1 MGRLRVLDA
10 SGDSVVTWDAGRA
23 RAGDPAALAALR
35 EAERIFA
42 EQRGR
47 GAQAF
52 RVRPGQ
58 PAERVGALD
67 PAVEEVLIIPP
78 VVGG

>member
-10 SGDSVVTWDAGRA
+10 TGDSVVSWDAERA
-23 RAGDPAALAALR
+23 RTGDPEALAALR

-42 EQRGR
+42 EQRAH

-58 PAERVGALD
+58 PAERVDALD

-78 VVGG
+78 VAGG